1 MRLAYLLTAA
11 FLTLLG
17 SAHAQDPGEESLRL
31 YAVEFVYP
39 PQSWLRNLLVRA
51 QALFVQNPRGEM
63 RGYGVYLGQGLIL
76 TAAHVV
82 GSARTQPTIRIAN
95 LELPAKPLKVGSFEQ
110 VDLALLAVDQT
121 KLPVSLQLRRLPL
134 CRTPPRVDE
143 DVIVAIPE
151 GIAHSTIMSPRL
163 LPPNF
168 RAKFSTVIK
177 DVATTGNSGSGVFD
191 AYRGCLLGIM
201 SQKIFDRESGFLGIT
216 KEKDIAKYFV
226 PAATI
231 ANFIPGEYRNER
243 PTTND

>member
-1 MRLAYLLTAA
+1 MRLAYLLAA
-11 FLTLLG
+11 ALLALLG
-17 SAHAQDPGEESLRL
+17 GAYAQDPGDESLRL

-39 PQSWLRNLLVRA
+39 QSWIRNILVRA

-82 GSARTQPTIRIAN
+82 SSGGRTQSTVRIAN
-95 LELPAKPLKVGSFEQ
+95 LELPAKPIRVGSFEQ
-110 VDLALLAVDQT
+110 VDLALLAVDQA
-121 KLPVSLQLRRLPL
+121 KLPVSLQLRRMPL
-134 CRTPPRVDE
+134 CRMFPQADE

-151 GIAHSTIMSPRL
+151 GIAHSTIISPQL
-163 LPPNF
+163 LPPNL
-168 RAKFSTVIK
+168 RAKFSTAIK

-201 SQKIFDRESGFLGIT
+201 SRKIFDRDSGFLGMT

-226 PAATI
+226 PAVTI
-231 ANFIPGEYRNER
+231 ANFIPSEYRN
-243 PTTND
+243 

>member
-11 FLTLLG
+11 LLTLLG
-17 SAHAQDPGEESLRL
+17 SAYAQDPGDESLRL
-31 YAVEFVYP
+31 YAVELVYP
-39 PQSWLRNLLVRA
+39 PQSWIRDILVRA

-63 RGYGVYLGQGLIL
+63 RGYGVYLGKGLIL

-82 GSARTQPTIRIAN
+82 SSGGRTQPTVRIAN
-95 LELPAKPLKVGSFEQ
+95 LELPVKPIRQGSLEQ
-110 VDLALLAVDQT
+110 VDLALLAVDQA
-121 KLPVSLQLRRLPL
+121 KLPVSLQLRRMPL
-134 CRTPPRVDE
+134 CRMFPQADE

-163 LPPNF
+163 LPPNL

-201 SQKIFDRESGFLGIT
+201 SRKIFDRDSGFLGMT

-231 ANFIPGEYRNER
+231 ANFIPSEYR
-243 PTTND
+243 D

>member
-1 MRLAYLLTAA
+1 MRLAYLLAA
-11 FLTLLG
+11 ALLVLLG
-17 SAHAQDPGEESLRL
+17 SAYAQDPADESLRL

-39 PQSWLRNLLVRA
+39 QSWIRNILVRA

-82 GSARTQPTIRIAN
+82 GSGGPTVRIAN
-95 LELPAKPLKVGSFEQ
+95 LELPAKPVKVGSFEQ
-110 VDLALLAVDQT
+110 VDLALLTVDQA
-121 KLPVSLQLRRLPL
+121 KLPVSLQLRRMPL
-134 CRTPPRVDE
+134 CQTPPRVDE

-151 GIAHSTIMSPRL
+151 GIAHSTIMSPQL
-163 LPPNF
+163 LPLNF
-168 RAKFSTVIK
+168 RARFSTVIK

-201 SQKIFDRESGFLGIT
+201 SRKILDRESGFLGMT

-226 PAATI
+226 PAVTI
-231 ANFIPGEYRNER
+231 ANFIPGEYRN
-243 PTTND
+243 